1 MDSHPQAPQQLRQAL
16 EQSPNPVLS
25 APLQTRKIS
34 QSGSHKT
41 EKEKMILMEPFQPYD
56 EQLMIERDQCKGA
69 LYFFNNTVYLAVA
82 IARDDRRRHFERII
96 KAAWILPR
104 HRYHP
109 SGVNGGHVGGNV
121 HVATPFYCEYGYNF
135 SIGDNVSIG
144 SCCQFRDAAM
154 IAIGK
159 NTKIGSCVTIS
170 TLETLTDTKSL
181 KGSNGTEIARKVS
194 IGVNVYIGDKV
205 TIEAGVNIGD
215 NVIVRS
221 GSVIVHVSTAEVMY
235 DCVR

>member
-1 MDSHPQAPQQLRQAL
+1 
-16 EQSPNPVLS
+16 
-25 APLQTRKIS
+25 
-34 QSGSHKT
+34 
-41 EKEKMILMEPFQPYD
+41 
-56 EQLMIERDQCKGA
+56 
-69 LYFFNNTVYLAVA
+69 
-82 IARDDRRRHFERII
+82 
-96 KAAWILPR
+96 
-104 HRYHP
+104 
-109 SGVNGGHVGGNV
+109 VGGNV
-121 HVATPFYCEYGYNF
+121 HVATLFYCEYGYNF
-135 SIGDNVSIG
+135 SIGDNISIS

-181 KGSNGTEIARKVS
+181 KGSNGTKIARKVS
-194 IGVNVYIGDKV
+194 IGVNIYIGDKV

-221 GSVIVHVSTAEVMY
+221 GSVIIHVSTAEVMY